1 MKQLAQASEGQTA
14 RVLNAIVYSTDNE
27 QPSAERLSVSK
38 ELTSKEL
45 LAEIKKMKKF
55 LKLQKQRGLDEETV
69 IRGLMMASNLEE
81 SSDCSIGLG
90 DFVFFDLQIILIAEL
105 SRNPFFVF
113 SSILLILCGL
123 FITICILTTITS
135 PLPGER
141 SSFSLS
147 SSFYFSLL
155 FSFTFFSFICNIFEQ
170 I

>member
-14 RVLNAIVYSTDNE
+14 RVLNAIVYSADNE

-55 LKLQKQRGLDEETV
+55 LKFQKQRGLDEETV

-135 PLPGER
+135 PLPGEAI
-141 SSFSLS
+141 F
-147 SSFYFSLL
+147 
-155 FSFTFFSFICNIFEQ
+155 FFSFFLFLFLSIVLLHFFLFYLQ
-170 I
+170 HF

>member
-135 PLPGER
+135 PLPGEAI
-141 SSFSLS
+141 F
-147 SSFYFSLL
+147 
-155 FSFTFFSFICNIFEQ
+155 FFSFFLFLFLSIVLLHFFLFYLQ
-170 I
+170 HF